1 MLALRESVH
10 IRSYSGP
17 YSPACELNTFS
28 VRMLEN
34 TEQNNFEYGQ
44 FLRCVTVQF
53 LFPNGNKFC

>member
-1 MLALRESVH
+1 MLALRQSVH

-44 FLRCVTVQF
+44 FLHCFTIFVS
-53 LFPNGNKFC
+53 